1 MAQNV
6 TTEAL
11 QKALQDLAAKMGV
24 SVHEYVQSQGFANEA
39 DVTAKFAEVEGK
51 LDSILKIDPNDKVES
66 IAEKIQSLKS
76 ILDADEGSIQKIL
89 DQLSQNSKAIADVK
103 KGLEDKV
110 AAAQTKIDSI
120 NAQINTINGNV
131 DGLGKNIN
139 EVKGSLETFRSGFE
153 KRMTAVEGSLKT
165 LTGDETVEGSVA
177 SMLKEERDRAK
188 AAETEINKTIEST
201 NAKTLESAKAYSDSA
216 IKDALA
222 KADITKNTDFV
233 ALKDKVGNIE
243 GVLND
248 TVDANGNLEKGVVS
262 RVADLEKG
270 LANAKTTAEAKAAE
284 VLKEAKAYVEANT
297 VKGGDLNISN
307 IINVFVQGLNGKAP
321 AAENTSSNT
330 ETKSTDSSNDGAV
343 L

>member
-11 QKALQDLAAKMGV
+11 QKALQDLAAKMGIN
-24 SVHEYVQSQGFANEA
+24 VHKYVQSQGFANEA
-39 DVTAKFAEVEGK
+39 DVTAKFTEVEGK

-89 DQLSQNSKAIADVK
+89 DQLSQNSKAIADVR

-139 EVKGSLETFRSGFE
+139 DVKGSLETFRSGFE
-153 KRMTAVEGSLKT
+153 KRMTTVEGTVKT
-165 LTGDETVEGSVA
+165 LTGDESVEGSVA
-177 SMLKEERDRAK
+177 SMLKAERDRAG
-188 AAETEINKTIEST
+188 AAEAEINKTIEST
-201 NAKTLESAKAYSDSA
+201 SAKTLESAKTYSDSA

-233 ALKDKVGNIE
+233 ALKDKVANVE

-248 TVDANGNLEKGVVS
+248 TVDAKGNLEKGVVS
-262 RVADLEKG
+262 KVADLEKG
-270 LANAKTTAEAKAAE
+270 LTNAKAAVETRAAE
-284 VLKEAKAYVEANT
+284 VLKEAKAYVEGNT

-307 IINVFVQGLNGKAP
+307 IINVFVQGLAGKVP
-321 AAENTSSNT
+321 AETKTESKT